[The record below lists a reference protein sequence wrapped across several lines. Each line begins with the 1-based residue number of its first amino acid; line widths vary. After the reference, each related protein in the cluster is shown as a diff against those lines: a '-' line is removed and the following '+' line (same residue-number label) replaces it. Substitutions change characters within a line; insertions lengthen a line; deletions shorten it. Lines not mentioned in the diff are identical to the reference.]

1 MASDKTLLKKI
12 INVKGVVINNYK
24 FDTTEQGVQMLY
36 IDMRPYVEEADKCPY
51 CNRKCPRDG
60 KGTEIRRW
68 RDLDWNGLVVEFIC
82 ATHYVSCAEHGRVV
96 AGLPWSFPRSG
107 FTKRFDLT
115 VTWFAKHLTK
125 NLVCDFF
132 RIDYKTV
139 GRCVKRSLDELE
151 PDIKQRLNGLVNIGV
166 DETSYKKG
174 HKYITVIVNHDT
186 NEVVWI
192 HLNHGDEVFKQF
204 FEELTEEQRSSIKSI
219 SGDGA
224 KWIQRQAA
232 KYVPSATVCVDPF
245 HAVSWATKALDE
257 FKNELWRAA
266 SNEAKSIAKEQK
278 DKGIQ
283 DDPASKK
290 TLKAAKE
297 KASKIKGT
305 KYALLKNPEN
315 LTARQNLMLEEVEH
329 SDKRLGRAY
338 RLKESLR
345 LIFHEKRLADE
356 TNAEFTARLELL
368 LKQWFWKAAHGR
380 IDQFKELA
388 YKVRRNQKG
397 IIDAIV
403 LGLSNARIE
412 ATNNKIKVVIRR
424 SYGFGNPVNMM
435 SLIYLVCSNIEVP
448 LPNRPMDLLK
458 AS

>member
-1 MASDKTLLKKI
+1 M
-12 INVKGVVINNYK
+12 
-24 FDTTEQGVQMLY
+24 
-36 IDMRPYVEEADKCPY
+36 
-51 CNRKCPRDG
+51 
-60 KGTEIRRW
+60 
-68 RDLDWNGLVVEFIC
+68 
-82 ATHYVSCAEHGRVV
+82 
-96 AGLPWSFPRSG
+96 
-107 FTKRFDLT
+107 
-115 VTWFAKHLTK
+115 
-125 NLVCDFF
+125 
-132 RIDYKTV
+132 
-139 GRCVKRSLDELE
+139 
-151 PDIKQRLNGLVNIGV
+151 
-166 DETSYKKG
+166 
-174 HKYITVIVNHDT
+174 
-186 NEVVWI
+186 
-192 HLNHGDEVFKQF
+192 
-204 FEELTEEQRSSIKSI
+204 
-219 SGDGA
+219 
-224 KWIQRQAA
+224 
-232 KYVPSATVCVDPF
+232 
-245 HAVSWATKALDE
+245 DE

-278 DKGIQ
+278 EKGIQ
-283 DDPASKK
+283 DDPKSKK
-290 TLKAAKE
+290 ILKAAKD

-315 LTARQNLMLEEVEH
+315 LTARQNLMLEEVGH

-345 LIFHEKRLADE
+345 LIFHEKRLAGE
-356 TNAEFTARLELL
+356 TNGDFTEL
-368 LKQWFWKAAHGR
+368 LKQWFWKATHSR

-448 LPNRPMDLLK
+448 LPNRPMKLLE